1 MLLVGAIWLTFILS
15 QRAFMYVCLRK
26 VQMFINIIFTE
37 FQNSQVMF
45 ILKIQIDAFTDTWTD
60 LDLLHCFW

>member
-1 MLLVGAIWLTFILS
+1 
-15 QRAFMYVCLRK
+15 MYVCLRK

-45 ILKIQIDAFTDTWTD
+45 ILKIQVDAFTDT
-60 LDLLHCFW
+60 